1 MNRES
6 IVFCV
11 VAIAVSLG
19 AATLGF
25 RIAALPAASTAAA
38 RTPVPA
44 ESLGE
49 VDLGGA
55 WGKVS
60 VLELVGF
67 YVENPPAPKSA
78 AGASVPAA
86 KRFGGC

>member
-6 IVFCV
+6 IVFCLLA
-11 VAIAVSLG
+11 VAVALG
-19 AATLGF
+19 VCALGF
-25 RIAALPAASTAAA
+25 TIAALPAATSAAA
-38 RTPVPA
+38 GRPVPA
-44 ESLGE
+44 ETLGE

-60 VLELVGF
+60 VIELVGF
-67 YVENPPAPKSA
+67 YVENPPAAKSA
-78 AGASVPAA
+78 AGAAVPAT